1 LLLGELLLRFLLVA
15 FRFVRGNWFALAGV
29 ALAVVIVNT
38 ATKENEVIAP
48 VEKGVFCFAGESARV

>member
-1 LLLGELLLRFLLVA
+1 MSYFCGF
-15 FRFVRGNWFALAGV
+15 FWSPFDFRGNWFALAGV